1 MITFRTR
8 VIHGP
13 VALTLLA
20 AALLTPGLS
29 QETGAPSAIRAQPL
43 DPGAQPGSNAA
54 APAKEDL
61 LAYADLLFSK
71 EQYALAARQYQL
83 FLQQH
88 PNSPNAQSGWFR
100 LGECYLQVGQEADA
114 ATTFRY
120 VIDTWKQGAFV
131 GSSAYR
137 LAVLRY
143 NAKDFEGAT
152 PYFQSAAAH
161 LSSAEAALQARFY
174 LARCLQLIDKPD
186 QAAAAYQ
193 SVLDAKAPDP
203 ATAADWENPFRER
216 SLLEL
221 ARLLYDVG
229 NAKEAFAKFEELAA
243 TAATPEYREE
253 ALARA
258 GLLASEL
265 GELEKSNDYLAKA
278 LNIEGESP
286 WKPLA
291 TVGLIFNH
299 FTLEQYDEVIGLYSS
314 SSFNAPDDT
323 RPKMLLIVGHS
334 YRLTDNLKSATE
346 IYELVEQNYRDRPE
360 GAEGGYR
367 RLQCLNQTGDAGF
380 PLHVSRYV
388 EHQKTLDPES
398 EFIDLSLL
406 MRAEWYFAKAQVAS
420 ANGERKEAADHYA
433 EAAVDYAEVRGDKV
447 PEKYLEQRLYKLG
460 WSQSESGDASGAV
473 ITLGEF
479 SRAFPNSDLMA
490 SALAKRAETY
500 QSLQDYTAALEDYRS
515 IADEYPDATEAEF
528 SLQQIARIHGH
539 RREVPQMIAAY
550 QKLLEKHPQSPAAPE
565 AHYWIGV
572 GLFDEE
578 KYGEAVP
585 ELIKARE
592 IDPEN
597 FGAKAS
603 LRIVLCHYQ
612 SENLDDLAKE
622 AGDYLDRAEKDEKT
636 PPIPPQVLGYL
647 GRRLFDR
654 QDHEPAE
661 RFLSATAT
669 PDDPTATTAEV
680 WDLLGQS
687 RMKLKRFADAIDP
700 LTHYLSMTQ
709 RPSLRAQ
716 AQLEL
721 GRAYLETKHYD
732 KASESARESLSS
744 LKEGRTNAEARLLVG
759 DIAAA
764 QGDPAAAGREYLVVS
779 QIFVDPE
786 ITPAALT
793 KAAKAFRQAGDE
805 AQAEKLEQQ
814 LKRDFPD
821 HRP

>member
-1 MITFRTR
+1 MMTHFLLHFRT
-8 VIHGP
+8 P
-13 VALTLLA
+13 LMF
-20 AALLTPGLS
+20 ALLSASLLTGSPG
-29 QETGAPSAIRAQPL
+29 QDPGAPSAIRAQPL
-43 DPGAQPGSNAA
+43 EPGGQPTAA
-54 APAKEDL
+54 DPAKEDL

-71 EQYALAARQYQL
+71 EQYPLAARQYQL

-100 LGECYLQVGQEADA
+100 LGECYLQVGQEDDA
-114 ATTFRY
+114 ATTFRH
-120 VIDTWKQGAFV
+120 VVDTWKQGPFV
-131 GSSAYR
+131 GSAAYR

-143 NAKDFEGAT
+143 NAKDFKTAAL
-152 PYFQSAAAH
+152 YFQIAANH
-161 LSSAEAALQARFY
+161 LSSAEAALQTKFY
-174 LARCLQLIDKPD
+174 LARSLQLIDEPD

-193 SVLDAKAPDP
+193 VVLDTKAPDP
-203 ATAADWENPFRER
+203 ATADQWENPFQER

-221 ARLLYDVG
+221 ARLQYDVG
-229 NAKEAFAKFEELAA
+229 NAREAFAKFEELATSA
-243 TAATPEYREE
+243 TTPEYREE

-265 GELEKSNDYLAKA
+265 GELEKSNDFLAKS
-278 LNIEGESP
+278 LEIEGESP

-291 TVGLIFNH
+291 MVGLIFNH
-299 FTLEQYDEVIGLYSS
+299 FSLEQYQEVIGLYSS
-314 SSFNAPDDT
+314 SNFNAPDDT

-334 YRLTDNLKSATE
+334 HRLTDNLKSAIE
-346 IYELVEQNYRDRPE
+346 VYELVEQNYRDRPE
-360 GAEGGYR
+360 GAEAGYR
-367 RLQCLNQTGDAGF
+367 RLQCLNLTGDAGF
-380 PLHVSRYV
+380 PIHVSRYV
-388 EHQKTLDPES
+388 EQQRSLDPAS

-406 MRAEWYFAKAQVAS
+406 MRAEWQFAKAQSSA
-420 ANGERKEAADHYA
+420 ANGQRKEAADHYA
-433 EAAVDYAEVRGDKV
+433 EAAVDYAGVRGDKV

-479 SRAFPNSDLMA
+479 SRAFPDSELMA

-500 QSLQDYTAALEDYRS
+500 QSLQDYTAALEDYRA

-539 RREVPQMIAAY
+539 RREVTPMIAAY
-550 QKLLEKHPQSPAAPE
+550 RELLEKHPRSPAAPE

-578 KYGEAVP
+578 KYADAVP
-585 ELIKARE
+585 DLIKARE

-612 SENLDDLAKE
+612 AENLDQLAKE
-622 AGDYLDRAEKDEKT
+622 SGDYLDRDEKDKKLA
-636 PPIPPQVLGYL
+636 PIPPQVLGYL

-654 QDHEPAE
+654 QDYEDAE
-661 RFLSATAT
+661 RFLAAAAT
-669 PDDPTATTAEV
+669 PDDPTATSSEV

-687 RMKLKRFADAIDP
+687 RMKLQRYADAIDP
-700 LTHYLSMTQ
+700 LKHYLSMTQ

-721 GRAYLETKHYD
+721 GRAYLETKAFD
-732 KASESARESLSS
+732 KATESARESLSS

-786 ITPAALT
+786 ITPAALS

-805 AQAEKLEQQ
+805 AQAGKLEQQ
-814 LKRDFPD
+814 LKQDFPD
-821 HRP
+821 YQP